1 MRIAPIFLTLLLLT
15 VADHR
20 VRSQDPPPATAD
32 TTIRVVLL
40 GTAGGPTFSAQRL
53 GISTLVE
60 AGPERLLFDAG
71 RSLTTGMAKLAINP
85 AEVTKV
91 FLTHLH
97 SDHVI
102 SLPELWLFAWA
113 QGRTVP
119 LQVWGPEGTRAMIM
133 HLQEAFAFDV
143 HTRRDVD
150 EKFSASGVE
159 ITATDIREGVVYEA
173 NGVRVTAFLVDH
185 GPVRP
190 AFGYRVDYRGRSVVL
205 SGDTR
210 PSDNLVKF
218 ASGAD
223 LLIHEVGRWKQDP
236 VLIGAPDEPLPN
248 VRLTRRQAK
257 TIAAHHTDGVEAGR
271 VFQAAKPKLAVF
283 SHFAGDPQTTLS
295 LVRQNYA
302 GPVEFGEELMIIDV
316 GSAVSVRRFVAPNSA
331 R

>member
-1 MRIAPIFLTLLLLT
+1 
-15 VADHR
+15 
-20 VRSQDPPPATAD
+20 
-32 TTIRVVLL
+32 
-40 GTAGGPTFSAQRL
+40 
-53 GISTLVE
+53 
-60 AGPERLLFDAG
+60 
-71 RSLTTGMAKLAINP
+71 
-85 AEVTKV
+85 
-91 FLTHLH
+91 
-97 SDHVI
+97 
-102 SLPELWLFAWA
+102 
-113 QGRTVP
+113 
-119 LQVWGPEGTRAMIM
+119 
-133 HLQEAFAFDV
+133 
-143 HTRRDVD
+143 
-150 EKFSASGVE
+150 
-159 ITATDIREGVVYEA
+159 VYEA

-185 GPVRP
+185 GAVKP

-271 VFQAAKPKLAVF
+271 VFQAAKPRLAVF

-302 GPVEFGEELMIIDV
+302 GPVEFGEDLMIIDV
-316 GSAVSVRRFVAPNSA
+316 GSAVTVRRFVAPNGA

>member
-1 MRIAPIFLTLLLLT
+1 M
-15 VADHR
+15 
-20 VRSQDPPPATAD
+20 
-32 TTIRVVLL
+32 
-40 GTAGGPTFSAQRL
+40 
-53 GISTLVE
+53 
-60 AGPERLLFDAG
+60 
-71 RSLTTGMAKLAINP
+71 
-85 AEVTKV
+85 
-91 FLTHLH
+91 
-97 SDHVI
+97 
-102 SLPELWLFAWA
+102 
-113 QGRTVP
+113 
-119 LQVWGPEGTRAMIM
+119 
-133 HLQEAFAFDV
+133 
-143 HTRRDVD
+143 RRDVD
-150 EKFSASGVE
+150 EKFPASGVE

-185 GPVRP
+185 GAVTP

-248 VRLTRRQAK
+248 LRVTRRQAK

-283 SHFAGDPQTTLS
+283 SHFAGDPKTTLS